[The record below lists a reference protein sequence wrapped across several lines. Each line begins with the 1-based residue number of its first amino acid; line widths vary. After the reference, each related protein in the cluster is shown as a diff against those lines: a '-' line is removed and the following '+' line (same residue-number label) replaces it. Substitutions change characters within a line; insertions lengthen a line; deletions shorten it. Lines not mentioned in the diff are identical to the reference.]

1 MRCPKYRYLILEYME
16 GGELFEYLVSEGRL
30 PESKARNYF
39 QQIIYGVDYCHR
51 HLIWY
56 VKTLRPQP

>member
-1 MRCPKYRYLILEYME
+1 
-16 GGELFEYLVSEGRL
+16 L

-56 VKTLRPQP
+56 VKPLKP

>member
-1 MRCPKYRYLILEYME
+1 ME

-30 PESKARNYF
+30 PESKARSYF

-56 VKTLRPQP
+56 VAAVNGT